1 MTLKQSVTVNP
12 TVTLISDNLQNIM
25 NLRAL
30 IESKYLEQTEEFS
43 SSRAFRA
50 LENGLVSRR
59 DYDDFIQAVCL
70 THLKSPQI
78 LAFLYSAAPPA
89 AAESIKHN
97 MLEELG
103 LDEVGA
109 SHPVLLLDLAASIGL
124 DETAREKLE
133 SEAQEKLRQFVTEP
147 ILFGTLKEVGL
158 SVLLET
164 ASFEWMLS
172 RLAARMAD
180 FLSGHRGL
188 SRENLRWFYHHSEV
202 DIRHAEESLQA
213 AIDYIEFYEFDSAD
227 VEIILDVT
235 FRENVFIKRYFGEI
249 ALAEITGTLS

>member
-1 MTLKQSVTVNP
+1 
-12 TVTLISDNLQNIM
+12 M
-25 NLRAL
+25 NLHSL
-30 IESKYLEQTEEFS
+30 IESKFAEQTEDFA
-43 SSRAFRA
+43 SSRAFCA
-50 LENGLVSRR
+50 LENGSVSRPR
-59 DYDDFIQAVCL
+59 YDDFIKAVCR

-89 AAESIKHN
+89 AAGNIKHN

-103 LDEVGA
+103 LDEEGA
-109 SHPVLLLDLAASIGL
+109 TAHPALLLDLAAATGL
-124 DETAREKLE
+124 DEPAREKLE

-147 ILFGTLKEVGL
+147 ILFGTLKEIGL
-158 SVLLET
+158 SILLET

-172 RLAARMAD
+172 RLASRMAA
-180 FLSGHRGL
+180 FLSKHRDL
-188 SRENLRWFYHHSEV
+188 LHEDLRWFYHHSEV

-213 AIDYIEFYEFDSAD
+213 AVDYMEFYEFDLAD

-249 ALAEITGTLS
+249 AVAEQAGALS

>member
-1 MTLKQSVTVNP
+1 
-12 TVTLISDNLQNIM
+12 M
-25 NLRAL
+25 NLHSL
-30 IESKYLEQTEEFS
+30 IESKFAEQTEAFA

-50 LENGLVSRR
+50 LENGSVSRR
-59 DYDDFIQAVCL
+59 EYDDFIKAVCR

-89 AAESIKHN
+89 AAENIKHN
-97 MLEELG
+97 LLEELG
-103 LDEVGA
+103 LDEEGA
-109 SHPVLLLDLAASIGL
+109 TSHPALLLDLASAIGL
-124 DETAREKLE
+124 DERAREKLE
-133 SEAQEKLRQFVTEP
+133 SAAQEKLRQFVTEP

-172 RLAARMAD
+172 RLASRMAD
-180 FLSGHRGL
+180 FLFKHRDL
-188 SRENLRWFYHHSEV
+188 SRENLRWFDHHSEV

-213 AIDYIEFYEFDSAD
+213 AADYIEFYEFDLAD
-227 VEIILDVT
+227 AEIILDVT

-249 ALAEITGTLS
+249 ALAEQTGVLS

>member
-1 MTLKQSVTVNP
+1 
-12 TVTLISDNLQNIM
+12 M
-25 NLRAL
+25 NLYSL
-30 IESKYLEQTEEFS
+30 IESKFVEQTEDFAS
-43 SSRAFRA
+43 IWVFRA
-50 LENGLVSRR
+50 LEDGMVSRPR
-59 DYDDFIQAVCL
+59 YDDFIKSVCR

-89 AAESIKHN
+89 AAENIKHN

-103 LDEVGA
+103 LDEEGA
-109 SHPVLLLDLAASIGL
+109 TAHLVLLFDLAAAIGL
-124 DETAREKLE
+124 DKSAIEKLE
-133 SEAQEKLRQFVTEP
+133 SEAQEKLRQFVAEP

-180 FLSGHRGL
+180 FLFKHRGL
-188 SRENLRWFYHHSEV
+188 SPENLRWFEHHSEV
-202 DIRHAEESLQA
+202 DIRHAEESLRA
-213 AIDYIEFYEFDSAD
+213 TVDYIEFYEFDWAD
-227 VEIILDVT
+227 VETILDIT

-249 ALAEITGTLS
+249 ALAEIAGTLS

>member
-1 MTLKQSVTVNP
+1 
-12 TVTLISDNLQNIM
+12 M
-25 NLRAL
+25 NLHSL
-30 IESKYLEQTEEFS
+30 IESKYSEQTEDFA
-43 SSRAFRA
+43 SSRGFRA
-50 LENGLVSRR
+50 FENGSVSRQ
-59 DYDDFIQAVCL
+59 DYDDFIKAVCR

-89 AAESIKHN
+89 ASENIKHN

-103 LDEVGA
+103 LDEERV
-109 SHPVLLLDLAASIGL
+109 SHPALLFDLAAAAGF
-124 DETAREKLE
+124 DESAREKLE

-147 ILFGTLKEVGL
+147 IMFGTLKEVGL

-180 FLSGHRGL
+180 FLLKYRGL
-188 SRENLRWFYHHSEV
+188 SPENLRWFSHHSEV

-213 AIDYIEFYEFDSAD
+213 AVDYMEFYEFDSSD

-249 ALAEITGTLS
+249 ALAGQTGVLS

>member
-1 MTLKQSVTVNP
+1 
-12 TVTLISDNLQNIM
+12 M
-25 NLRAL
+25 NLHSL
-30 IESKYLEQTEEFS
+30 IESKYAEQTEDFA
-43 SSRAFRA
+43 SSRVFRS
-50 LENGLVSRR
+50 LENGSVSRR
-59 DYDDFIQAVCL
+59 DYDDFIAAVCR

-89 AAESIKHN
+89 AVENIKHN

-103 LDEVGA
+103 LDEEGV
-109 SHPVLLLDLAASIGL
+109 SHPALLFDLAAGIGL
-124 DETAREKLE
+124 DEPAREKLE
-133 SEAQEKLRQFVTEP
+133 AAAQEKLRQFVTEP

-158 SVLLET
+158 CVLLET

-172 RLAARMAD
+172 RLAGRMAD
-180 FLSGHRGL
+180 FLSKYRGL
-188 SRENLRWFYHHSEV
+188 SRENLRWFDHHSEV

-213 AIDYIEFYEFDSAD
+213 AVDYIEFYEFDLTD

-249 ALAEITGTLS
+249 ALAEQAGALS

>member
-1 MTLKQSVTVNP
+1 
-12 TVTLISDNLQNIM
+12 M
-25 NLRAL
+25 NLHSL
-30 IESKYLEQTEEFS
+30 IESKFAEQTEDFAS
-43 SSRAFRA
+43 SSGFRAF
-50 LENGLVSRR
+50 ENGSVSRQ
-59 DYDDFIQAVCL
+59 DYDDFIKAVCR

-89 AAESIKHN
+89 AVENIKHN

-103 LDEVGA
+103 LDEKGI
-109 SHPVLLLDLAASIGL
+109 SHPALLFDLAAAAGFDKS
-124 DETAREKLE
+124 AREKLE
-133 SEAQEKLRQFVTEP
+133 SEAQENLRQFVTEP

-180 FLSGHRGL
+180 FLFKYRGL
-188 SRENLRWFYHHSEV
+188 SPENLGWFSHHSEV

-213 AIDYIEFYEFDSAD
+213 AVDYIEFYEFDSSD

-235 FRENVFIKRYFGEI
+235 FRENVFIKRYFGEM
-249 ALAEITGTLS
+249 ALAEQTGVLS